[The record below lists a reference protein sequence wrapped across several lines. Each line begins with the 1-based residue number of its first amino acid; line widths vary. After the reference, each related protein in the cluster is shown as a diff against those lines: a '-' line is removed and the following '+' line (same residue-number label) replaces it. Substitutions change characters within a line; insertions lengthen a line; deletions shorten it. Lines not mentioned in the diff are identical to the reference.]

1 MQTTFGIYWRIPP
14 ITPYN
19 GVCAGIDYF
28 EVMTDQLAGQSPRS
42 IERGFQVTM

>member
-1 MQTTFGIYWRIPP
+1 MQTTFGIYWCIPP

-28 EVMTDQLAGQSPRS
+28 EALTVISQTCHQD
-42 IERGFQVTM
+42 